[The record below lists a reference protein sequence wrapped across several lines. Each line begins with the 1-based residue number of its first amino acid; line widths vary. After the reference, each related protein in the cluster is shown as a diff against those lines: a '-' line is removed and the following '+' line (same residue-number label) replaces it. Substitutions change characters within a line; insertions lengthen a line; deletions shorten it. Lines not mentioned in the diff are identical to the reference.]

1 MKRNSEDLVIA
12 TLLQYPELFENLM
25 LSVDMFEVPDYQ
37 KTIQFFIEEG
47 KADKHALY
55 AKAKSHKDNF
65 ITSREIREL
74 LNEDLVSKYFFNQYQ
89 QEVLDAYKSRELFKA
104 MDLYKTEP
112 TRENHK
118 FLQDTVNE
126 LDKISVKQPDTKKEI
141 LTDIYESIMTGEETS
156 IIKTG
161 FKSLDETIGGFK
173 PKQLN
178 IIGAR
183 PSMGKTAFAINLA
196 ENLTKQNCEVTFV
209 SCETGERN
217 ITERLLASM
226 AGVNLSKFTFV
237 KALTNED
244 IDKII
249 TQIDRYSRMD
259 LKVIDQAK
267 VKPSTI
273 RRMMANKTDK
283 QKVIVIDYIQL
294 MSSDIKTSDRRL
306 EIESIS
312 RDLKILAKETNAVII
327 ILAQVKREVEQRQD
341 KRPMMSDLK
350 EAGGLE
356 QDADIISFLYRDDY
370 YNPPEI
376 PDTLGKSEVE
386 CIIAKNKDGATGT
399 TKLDFYKKVQR
410 FTDV

>member
-1 MKRNSEDLVIA
+1 
-12 TLLQYPELFENLM
+12 
-25 LSVDMFEVPDYQ
+25 
-37 KTIQFFIEEG
+37 
-47 KADKHALY
+47 
-55 AKAKSHKDNF
+55 
-65 ITSREIREL
+65 
-74 LNEDLVSKYFFNQYQ
+74 
-89 QEVLDAYKSRELFKA
+89 
-104 MDLYKTEP
+104 
-112 TRENHK
+112 
-118 FLQDTVNE
+118 
-126 LDKISVKQPDTKKEI
+126 
-141 LTDIYESIMTGEETS
+141 
-156 IIKTG
+156 
-161 FKSLDETIGGFK
+161 
-173 PKQLN
+173 
-178 IIGAR
+178 
-183 PSMGKTAFAINLA
+183 
-196 ENLTKQNCEVTFV
+196 
-209 SCETGERN
+209 
-217 ITERLLASM
+217 M

-312 RDLKILAKETNAVII
+312 RDLKILAKETDAVII
-327 ILAQVKREVEQRQD
+327 VLAQVKREVEQRQD

-399 TKLDFYKKVQR
+399 TKFDFYKKVQR